1 MNRRWLLNSIL
12 LLAIAGLTALAV
24 WRPGLKAS
32 APKPRLT
39 TLDPRKIQHVR
50 IEQPNRHTI
59 VLADHNGHWYMDTPV
74 GARAHAFNTARVLRV
89 AMARVQKELPLSVGK
104 DLAQFGLAKPRAV
117 LQLDDQRI
125 AFGGTNPVN
134 DLQYVQY
141 QGRIYLVAGRNFQDV
156 ARTYSDFLDAHLF
169 RQDLKPVALYLP
181 GLNLKLKDGRW
192 IVRPA
197 SDKLTTDRIN
207 TFVDE
212 WRYAQALT
220 VEKYQG
226 KPVHQQIRFRFAP
239 DKKGGKPATVVVDIL
254 SRHGE
259 LVLYRPDEGLE
270 YHFPEEVGKRLLE
283 LKPD

>member
-12 LLAIAGLTALAV
+12 LLAIAALTTVAV
-24 WRPGLKAS
+24 LRPGLKTT
-32 APKPRLT
+32 APKARLT
-39 TLDPRKIQHVR
+39 ALDPRTIRHVR
-50 IEQPNRHTI
+50 IEQPNRRTI
-59 VLADHNGHWYMDTPV
+59 VLADHDGHWYMEAPV
-74 GARAHAFNTARVLRV
+74 GARAHVFNTARVLRV
-89 AMARVQKELPLSVGK
+89 AMAVVQKKLPPTAGK
-104 DLAQFGLAKPRAV
+104 DPAQFGLDKPRAV

-125 AFGGTNPVN
+125 TFGGTNPVN
-134 DLQYVQY
+134 DLQYVEY
-141 QGRIYLVAGRNFQDV
+141 QDRIYLVAGRNFQDV
-156 ARTYSDFLDAHLF
+156 ARSYSDFLDSHLF
-169 RQDLKPVALYLP
+169 RQDRKPVALYLP
-181 GLNLKLKDGRW
+181 GLSLILKDGRW
-192 IVRPA
+192 IVHPG

-212 WRYAQALT
+212 WRYAQALS

-226 KPVHQQIRFRFAP
+226 KPVHRQIRIRFAP
-239 DKKGGKPATVVVDIL
+239 DKKGGKPGTVVVDIL